1 MQSLREL
8 YKIGKGPSSS
18 HTMAPFKASKLF
30 REENPEADSFKAIL
44 YGSLAKTGKGHHT
57 DEAILEGFG
66 GIKTELV
73 FDVETED
80 IPHENTV
87 DFFAY
92 KDNEEIA
99 KMRVMSIGGGDFSI
113 EGRPDVVPCEVYKE
127 NTFSEIAKYCKRK
140 RIRLSD
146 YVYQNEGEEI
156 KEFLAE
162 VWAAMKDSINEGLLA
177 DGILDG
183 GLKVERKARYLL
195 DQQHIDES
203 EITYENRIVC
213 AYAFA
218 VGEQNA
224 GGGIVVTAPTCGAS
238 SVLPA
243 VLKYM
248 QEKKRFSDK
257 KIIDALAV
265 AGLIGIL
272 VKTNASV
279 SGAECGCQ
287 AEMGTACS
295 MAAAALAEIFNM
307 RIEQIEY
314 AAEVAMEHHLGLT
327 CDPIAG
333 LVQIPCIERGAI
345 AAMRAIN
352 ALNLANFLSSTRKIS
367 FDLVIETMY
376 ETGKDLNFHYR
387 ETSEGGLAK
396 LYLKNGK
403 GKNKKNGDIKT

>member
-1 MQSLREL
+1 MQSLKEL

-18 HTMAPFKASKLF
+18 HTMAPSKAAMLF
-30 REENPEADSFKAIL
+30 SCENPQADSFKAIL

-57 DEAILEGFG
+57 DKAILESFG
-66 GIKTELV
+66 DKKTQIVFDTKTENL
-73 FDVETED
+73 
-80 IPHENTV
+80 PHENTV

-92 KDNEEIA
+92 KDGEEIA

-113 EGRPDVVPCEVYKE
+113 EGRPDVTPEDVYKE
-127 NTFSEIAKYCKRK
+127 NTFAEIAKVCKK
-140 RIRLSD
+140 KKIRISD
-146 YVYQNEGEEI
+146 YVYMNEGEEI
-156 KEFLAE
+156 KDFLAE
-162 VWAAMKDSINEGLLA
+162 VWTAMKDCINEGLLA
-177 DGILDG
+177 DGVLEG

-203 EITYENRIVC
+203 EITYENRMVC

-224 GGGIVVTAPTCGAS
+224 GGGTVVTAPTCGAS

-265 AGLIGIL
+265 AGIIGIL

-295 MAAAALAEIFNM
+295 MAAAALAEIFGM

-367 FDLVIETMY
+367 FDLVVETMY
-376 ETGKDLNFHYR
+376 ETGKDLKFHYR

-396 LYLKNGK
+396 LYLKR
-403 GKNKKNGDIKT
+403 KN

>member
-1 MQSLREL
+1 MQSLKEL

-18 HTMAPFKASKLF
+18 HTMAPSKAATLF
-30 REENPEADSFKAIL
+30 RRENPQADSFKAIL

-57 DEAILEGFG
+57 DKAILESFG
-66 GIKTELV
+66 DKKTQIVFDTKTENL
-73 FDVETED
+73 
-80 IPHENTV
+80 PHENTV

-92 KDNEEIA
+92 KDGEEIA

-113 EGRPDVVPCEVYKE
+113 EGRPDVTPEEVYKE
-127 NTFSEIAKYCKRK
+127 NTFAEIAKVCKK
-140 RIRLSD
+140 KKIRISD
-146 YVYQNEGEEI
+146 YVYMNEGEEI

-162 VWAAMKDSINEGLLA
+162 VWAAMKDCINEGLLA
-177 DGILDG
+177 DGILEG

-203 EITYENRIVC
+203 EITYENRMVC

-224 GGGIVVTAPTCGAS
+224 GGGTVVTAPTCGAS

-265 AGLIGIL
+265 AGIIGIL

-295 MAAAALAEIFNM
+295 MAAAALAEIFGM

-367 FDLVIETMY
+367 FDLVVETMY
-376 ETGKDLNFHYR
+376 ETGKDLKFHYR

-396 LYLKNGK
+396 LYLKR
-403 GKNKKNGDIKT
+403 KN